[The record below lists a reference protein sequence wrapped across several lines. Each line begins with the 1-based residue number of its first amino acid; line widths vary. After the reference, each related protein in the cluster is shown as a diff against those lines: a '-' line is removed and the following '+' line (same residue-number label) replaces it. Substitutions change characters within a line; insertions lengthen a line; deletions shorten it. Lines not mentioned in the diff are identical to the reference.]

1 MTAPLDTYL
10 SHTATLLVA
19 LGIGIVFGFF
29 LERGGLGN
37 ARKLAGQ
44 FYLTDFTVFR
54 VLFTAIVTAL
64 IGLFWLSRIGL
75 LHLDQIQVIPTYVTP
90 QIVGGLVFG
99 IGFVCAGLCPGTSC
113 VAAVTGKID
122 GFLTLLGIFFGI
134 FIFGETF
141 GAFREF
147 MYSASLGR
155 VTLPELL
162 GIPYGILALLVVCL
176 ALAGFWALGL
186 IERRGGVGKTQER
199 PHRLP
204 LFTGPRLTAGVALV
218 LAVGA
223 IAAGDPRPD
232 PFSPG
237 EPMRQR
243 RVADSRVLY
252 LDPLE
257 LAEWIFGKNDDFVL
271 LDLRS
276 PEDHER
282 YHIPNAEIFSRH
294 RGDANAL
301 PIKPKLVAYLDD
313 PSISADDL
321 ALLANSRSTEVY
333 LLWGGIEGWAKRVLF
348 PDLTRTRSLSAH
360 DVKKIGRLSRYF
372 GGTPRLLEEHT
383 GRTPGV
389 YLREGC

>member
-1 MTAPLDTYL
+1 MTAPLDAYL
-10 SHTATLLVA
+10 GHTTSLVVA
-19 LGIGIVFGFF
+19 LGIGIAFGFF

-64 IGLFWLSRIGL
+64 LGLFWLSRLGL
-75 LHLDQIQVIPTYVTP
+75 LQLNEVQVVPTYLTP

-99 IGFVCAGLCPGTSC
+99 IGFVCAGLCPGTTC

-122 GFLTLLGIFFGI
+122 GLLTLLGIFFGI
-134 FIFGETF
+134 FVFGETF

-155 VTLPELL
+155 VTLPEFL
-162 GIPYGILALLVVCL
+162 GIPYGALVLLVVCL
-176 ALAGFWALGL
+176 ALVGFWALGL
-186 IERRGGVGKTQER
+186 IERGGGAEKMHER

-204 LFTGPRLTAGVALV
+204 FFTGPRLTAGVALV

-232 PFSPG
+232 PLSPG
-237 EPMRQR
+237 EPMQVQ
-243 RVADSRVLY
+243 RVADSRIRY

-257 LAEWIFGKNDDFVL
+257 LAEWLFAKSDDFAL

-276 PEDHER
+276 QEEYER
-282 YHIPNAEIFSRH
+282 YHIPHAELFSVH
-294 RGDANAL
+294 GGDANAL
-301 PIKPKLVAYLDD
+301 PSKPKLVAYLDGR
-313 PSISADDL
+313 SSSADAEAFL
-321 ALLANSRSTEVY
+321 SGSPIAEVY
-333 LLWGGIEGWAKRVLF
+333 LLWGGVEGWAKRVLF
-348 PDLTRTRSLSAH
+348 PDLTRTRSLSAE
-360 DVKKIGRLSRYF
+360 DVKRIGRLSRYF
-372 GGTPRLLEEHT
+372 GGTPRLLEKHT